1 MLLGI
6 LSDTHDKL
14 ARTRTAIGMLQAEG
28 AQTLIHCGDFV
39 EPEILVPCA
48 ILPVYFVFG
57 NNDVASQLECAAL
70 NLGVNCLGWSGI
82 VELVGKRVGVTH
94 GHSTNELRRLE
105 AARPDYIL
113 TGHSHQA
120 HDYRAGGIRFINPG
134 AIQRARPYTVALLD
148 LATDELRLLEV
159 RA

>member
-14 ARTRTAIGMLQAEG
+14 ARARQAVGILQAGG
-28 AQTLIHCGDFV
+28 AQTLIPCGDCV

-48 ILPVYFVFG
+48 ILPLHFVFG
-57 NNDVASQLECAAL
+57 NNDVAWQLERAAQ

-82 VELVGKRVGVTH
+82 VELAGKRVGVTH
-94 GHSTNELRRLE
+94 GHNTTELRRLE
-105 AARPDYIL
+105 ASRPDYIL

-120 HDYRAGGIRFINPG
+120 HDHQAGGIRFINPG

-148 LATDELRLLEV
+148 LATDELKLLEV
-159 RA
+159 PA